1 MDLMRTLRYA
11 LRQLLATPGFT
22 AIAVLIAAIGI
33 GASTAM
39 FSTVHAVVLKPLS
52 LPEPDRLVTVYE
64 TNLERN
70 VPFFSVSVPNY
81 VDFKARATSFAAMAA
96 VTWRA
101 MNLTGRGD
109 PQLIQ
114 VRTVTAN
121 FLDTLGVRM
130 AQGRDFTADEDRPN
144 GPKVAVISD
153 GFWRRHFG
161 GRPDVVGQTLQLD
174 GEAYAIVGV
183 TAVGLPLPGD
193 IEVAVPM
200 QADVATEDRLNHE
213 LDVFARLAP
222 GVSIEAADREL
233 QAIAAQIA
241 TSMPAG
247 ERGWRTR
254 LVPLVEDIVGDR
266 LRRTLLVLLGAVGLL
281 LLVACANL
289 SNLLLVRATGRGF
302 DLAVRRALGESRGRA
317 IAQLLV
323 ESLVVTALGGALGIL
338 LASWSVEALRTL
350 PIPRMAEI
358 AVDPRVLAVAIA
370 ATLISGILAGVGPAI
385 RASQVAPQDALQ
397 SQAVRLAPRSR
408 LRDGMIVA
416 QLGLSLTLLV
426 GAALVARSFWGLLS
440 VDPGFSVDHAVTL
453 AMRPSMEAEP
463 FYEAVGARVRA
474 LPGVESA
481 GFIST
486 LPLGPGGN
494 TSNNV
499 FAAGPSQL
507 AAGQSIQASWRL
519 VDGGYFEA
527 MRIPLLRGRT
537 FDGLTPDEARRSI
550 VLSASLA
557 RALFGDDDPVGREV
571 DPGGN
576 NAAAARHRRRRRRAE
591 PPARRRS
598 AAGLLLVVPP
608 LHLRAD
614 AAGREEPASD
624 GADRRGGAPRGA
636 RRRSGGADLPGVDT
650 RRGPG
655 REPERGAPAA
665 RHAVGLRRRR
675 PAARRTRHLRR
686 RRLRRAAADP
696 RVRHPPRGRCGR
708 KGRLAAGR
716 RAGGAPDR
724 GRRRHRPRRCPGG
737 EPPGR
742 HPALR
747 RHAVRRHQL
756 RRRHRGAGVRGV
768 PRGLAARPARRPG
781 QPARGAHDHERPG
794 LMAAPRRGRRAGSAT
809 LPSGAISNGS

>member
-1 MDLMRTLRYA
+1 MRTVRYA
-11 LRQLLATPGFT
+11 VRQLAATPGFAAV
-22 AIAVLIAAIGI
+22 AILIVAIGI

-101 MNLTGRGD
+101 MNLTGRGE

-144 GPKVAVISD
+144 GPKVAILSD

-161 GRPDVVGQTLQLD
+161 GQPGIVGRTLQLD
-174 GEAYAIVGV
+174 GDTYAIVGI
-183 TAVGLPLPGD
+183 TRAGLPLPGD
-193 IEVAVPM
+193 IEIAVPM
-200 QADVATEDRLNHE
+200 QADVAKEDRLNHE

-222 GVSIEAADREL
+222 GVSIAAADREL

-241 TSMPAG
+241 PSMPAG

-254 LVPLVEDIVGDR
+254 LVPLAEDIVGDS
-266 LRRTLLVLLGAVGLL
+266 LRRTLVVLLGAVGLL

-289 SNLLLVRATGRGF
+289 SNLLLVRATARGF

-323 ESLVVTALGGALGIL
+323 ESLLVTAVGGALGIL
-338 LASWSVEALRTL
+338 FASWSVEALRTL
-350 PIPRMAEI
+350 PIPRVAEI

-385 RASQVAPQDALQ
+385 RASQVAPQEALQ

-440 VDPGFSVDHAVTL
+440 VEPGFSVDNAVTM
-453 AMRPSMEAEP
+453 AMRPSMEAAP
-463 FYEAVGARVRA
+463 FYQAVGERVRA

-499 FAAGPSQL
+499 FAAGPSRL
-507 AAGQSIQASWRL
+507 GAGQSIQASWRL

-537 FDGLTPDEARRSI
+537 FDGLAPDEARRGI
-550 VLSASLA
+550 ILSASLA
-557 RALFGDDDPVGREV
+557 KALFGDDDPVGREV

-576 NAAAARHRRRRRRAE
+576 NRLLRVIGVVGDVRNRRLAAAPLPAFYWSFHRFTYGPMRLVVKSQLPTEQIVAAVRREVRAVDPGAPIFQVWTLDEVRAE
-591 PPARRRS
+591 SLSEERLLLAMLWAFAGVALLLAGLGTYGVVAFAVQQRTREFGIRLAIGADAARVRALVLRQAMGLILAGAVLGLAGALVAGRVVETLLFGVTPFDVASYAAATAALALAVLGAAWWPARRASRVS
-598 AAGLLLVVPP
+598 PLVA
-608 LHLRAD
+608 LT
-614 AAGREEPASD
+614 GRF
-624 GADRRGGAPRGA
+624 
-636 RRRSGGADLPGVDT
+636 
-650 RRGPG
+650 
-655 REPERGAPAA
+655 
-665 RHAVGLRRRR
+665 
-675 PAARRTRHLRR
+675 
-686 RRLRRAAADP
+686 
-696 RVRHPPRGRCGR
+696 
-708 KGRLAAGR
+708 
-716 RAGGAPDR
+716 
-724 GRRRHRPRRCPGG
+724 
-737 EPPGR
+737 
-742 HPALR
+742 
-747 RHAVRRHQL
+747 
-756 RRRHRGAGVRGV
+756 
-768 PRGLAARPARRPG
+768 
-781 QPARGAHDHERPG
+781 
-794 LMAAPRRGRRAGSAT
+794 
-809 LPSGAISNGS
+809 

>member
-1 MDLMRTLRYA
+1 MNPMRTLRYA

-22 AIAVLIAAIGI
+22 AIAVLIAAVGI

-64 TNLERN
+64 TNLERD

-81 VDFKARATSFAAMAA
+81 VDFKARATSFVAMAA

-114 VRTVTAN
+114 VRTVTAS
-121 FLDTLGVRM
+121 FLATLGVRM
-130 AQGRDFTADEDRPN
+130 AQGRDFTANEDRPH
-144 GPKVAVISD
+144 GPKVAIISD

-161 GRPDVVGQTLQLD
+161 GRPGVVGQTLQLD
-174 GEAYAIVGV
+174 REAYTIVGV

-193 IEVAVPM
+193 IEIAVPM
-200 QADVATEDRLNHE
+200 QADVAKEDRLNHE

-222 GVSIEAADREL
+222 GVSIAAAEREL
-233 QAIAAQIA
+233 QSIAALIA
-241 TSMPAG
+241 RSMPAG
-247 ERGWRTR
+247 ERGWRAR
-254 LVPLVEDIVGDR
+254 LVPLAEDIVGDR

-317 IAQLLV
+317 ISTLLV
-323 ESLVVTALGGALGIL
+323 ESLVVTTLGGALGIL
-338 LASWSVEALRTL
+338 FASWSVEALRTL

-358 AVDPRVLAVAIA
+358 AVDPRVLAVALA

-397 SQAVRLAPRSR
+397 SHAVRVAPRSR
-408 LRDGMIVA
+408 LRDGMIQA

-440 VDPGFSVDHAVTL
+440 VDPGFSVDHVVTL
-453 AMRPSMEAEP
+453 AMRPSIEAEQ

-499 FAAGPSQL
+499 FAAGPSRL

-519 VDGGYFEA
+519 VDDGYFEA
-527 MRIPLLRGRT
+527 MRIPLVRGRT
-537 FDGLTPDEARRSI
+537 FDGLAPSEARRSM

-576 NAAAARHRRRRRRAE
+576 SRLLRVIGVVGDVRNRRLADDPRPAFYWSFHRFTYGPMRLVVKSQLPTEQIVAAVRREVGAVDPAAPIFQVWTLDEVRAESLREERLLLAMLWAFAGVALLLAGLGAYGVVAFAVQQRTREFGIRLAVGAEGRDLWRLVVAQAARLTAVGAAIGLAGALAASRLVASLLFGVT
-591 PPARRRS
+591 PFDVASYAVATVALAVAVFLAAWAPARR
-598 AAGLLLVVPP
+598 
-608 LHLRAD
+608 
-614 AAGREEPASD
+614 
-624 GADRRGGAPRGA
+624 
-636 RRRSGGADLPGVDT
+636 
-650 RRGPG
+650 
-655 REPERGAPAA
+655 AA
-665 RHAVGLRRRR
+665 RVSPLVALTTTSG
-675 PAARRTRHLRR
+675 
-686 RRLRRAAADP
+686 
-696 RVRHPPRGRCGR
+696 RV
-708 KGRLAAGR
+708 
-716 RAGGAPDR
+716 
-724 GRRRHRPRRCPGG
+724 
-737 EPPGR
+737 
-742 HPALR
+742 
-747 RHAVRRHQL
+747 
-756 RRRHRGAGVRGV
+756 
-768 PRGLAARPARRPG
+768 
-781 QPARGAHDHERPG
+781 
-794 LMAAPRRGRRAGSAT
+794 
-809 LPSGAISNGS
+809 

>member
-1 MDLMRTLRYA
+1 MRILRYA
-11 LRQLLATPGFT
+11 LRQLRVTPGFT
-22 AIAVLIAAIGI
+22 AIAVLIPAIGI

-52 LPEPDRLVTVYE
+52 VPEPERLVTIYE

-81 VDFKARATSFAAMAA
+81 VDFKARATSFTAMAA

-109 PQLIQ
+109 PQLVQ
-114 VRTVTAN
+114 VRMVTAN

-130 AQGRDFTADEDRPN
+130 AQGRNFTADEDRPK

-161 GRPDVVGQTLQLD
+161 GQPDVVGQTLQLD
-174 GEAYAIVGV
+174 GDAYTIVGV

-193 IEVAVPM
+193 IEVAMPM

-241 TSMPAG
+241 LSMPAG

-254 LVPLVEDIVGDR
+254 LVPLVEDIVGES

-302 DLAVRRALGESRGRA
+302 ELAVRRALGESRGRA
-317 IAQLLV
+317 IVRLLI

-370 ATLISGILAGVGPAI
+370 ATLIAGILAGVGPAV
-385 RASQVAPQDALQ
+385 RASQVAPQATLQ
-397 SQAVRLAPRSR
+397 SQAVRLAARSR
-408 LRDGMIVA
+408 LRDGLIVA

-440 VDPGFSVDHAVTL
+440 VDPGFSVDDAVTM
-453 AMRPSMEAEP
+453 AMRPSMEAAP

-481 GFIST
+481 GFITT

-499 FAAGPSQL
+499 FASGPSRL

-519 VDGGYFEA
+519 VDGGYFDA

-537 FDGLTPDEARRSI
+537 FDGLAPDEARRSI
-550 VLSASLA
+550 VFSASLA

-576 NAAAARHRRRRRRAE
+576 NRLLRVIGVVGDVRSRRLAADPLPAFYWSFHRFTYGPMRLVVKSRLPTEQIVAAVRREVRAVDAAAPIFQVWTLDEVRAE
-591 PPARRRS
+591 SLSEERLLLAMLWAFAGVALLLAGLGTYGVVAFAVQQRTREFGIRLAVGAEGKHIWRLVLAQAVRLTAVGAAIGLAGALAASRLFANLLFGVTPFDVTSYAVATLALAAAVFLAAWLPARR
-598 AAGLLLVVPP
+598 
-608 LHLRAD
+608 
-614 AAGREEPASD
+614 
-624 GADRRGGAPRGA
+624 
-636 RRRSGGADLPGVDT
+636 
-650 RRGPG
+650 
-655 REPERGAPAA
+655 AA
-665 RHAVGLRRRR
+665 RVSPLVAL
-675 PAARRTRHLRR
+675 TTTS
-686 RRLRRAAADP
+686 
-696 RVRHPPRGRCGR
+696 GRF
-708 KGRLAAGR
+708 
-716 RAGGAPDR
+716 
-724 GRRRHRPRRCPGG
+724 
-737 EPPGR
+737 
-742 HPALR
+742 
-747 RHAVRRHQL
+747 
-756 RRRHRGAGVRGV
+756 
-768 PRGLAARPARRPG
+768 
-781 QPARGAHDHERPG
+781 
-794 LMAAPRRGRRAGSAT
+794 
-809 LPSGAISNGS
+809 